1 MFEYSYDLSHAGFDF
16 SHNNIIEI
24 SQIASDIWEEE
35 MYDLLEKYDNPFW
48 IINSSEHD
56 IRIEIHA
63 DLSETD
69 SETVKNE
76 LKVTVDKAALILLES
91 KMKYRRK

>member
-1 MFEYSYDLSHAGFDF
+1 MFEYSYDLPHIGIDF
-16 SHNNIIEI
+16 SHNDIIKA

-35 MYDLLEKYDNPFW
+35 TYELLEKYDNPFW
-48 IINSSEHD
+48 IINASEHD

-69 SETVKNE
+69 SEIVENE
-76 LKVTVDKAALILLES
+76 FKVSVHKAMHILIGRE
-91 KMKYRRK
+91 